1 MKHKQLH
8 LILMAL
14 GTVLG
19 ALIRFWN
26 LSAAVDELGLF
37 ITNHPASL
45 SLIGVGILFVLI
57 FGFLSFR
64 SPGRGVDHRVLTF
77 SAPQSG
83 ISLAAAILLLLGALW
98 ALPSGGTVG
107 NLLLTILGLAAAVA
121 MILLSRMRKNG
132 NQASLPELLPVIFLL
147 VNLILN
153 FKSWST
159 DPVILD
165 YCDMLFAQIFTLLA
179 FYGIAGFSFDQGH
192 PRRTLFY
199 GSCGIFFSAMAA
211 VDSIMESD
219 LSTAVIYLSF
229 MISLWPVVQ
238 CLLTPRHAP
247 PKPISQ
253 EKPEGKNE

>member
-8 LILMAL
+8 WILLAL

-19 ALIRFWN
+19 TLVRFWN

-37 ITNHPASL
+37 IANHPASL
-45 SLIGVGILFVLI
+45 TLIGVGILFVLI
-57 FGFLSFR
+57 FGGLSFR
-64 SPGRGVDHRVLTF
+64 SPGHGVDHRVLTF
-77 SAPQSG
+77 STPQSAF
-83 ISLAAAILLLLGALW
+83 SLAAAILLLLGSLM

-107 NLLLTILGLAAAVA
+107 KLLLTILGLAAAVS
-121 MILLSRMRKNG
+121 MIQLSRIRKTG
-132 NQASLPELLPVIFLL
+132 NQVSLLELLPVIFLL

-199 GSCGIFFSAMAA
+199 SSCGIFFSAMAV
-211 VDSIMESD
+211 VDGIMEGA
-219 LSTAVIYLSF
+219 LATAVTYLSF
-229 MISLWPVVQ
+229 LLALCPMVQ
-238 CLLTPRHAP
+238 CLLMPHQAP
-247 PKPISQ
+247 PKPAPQ
-253 EKPEGKNE
+253 KKHKKNT